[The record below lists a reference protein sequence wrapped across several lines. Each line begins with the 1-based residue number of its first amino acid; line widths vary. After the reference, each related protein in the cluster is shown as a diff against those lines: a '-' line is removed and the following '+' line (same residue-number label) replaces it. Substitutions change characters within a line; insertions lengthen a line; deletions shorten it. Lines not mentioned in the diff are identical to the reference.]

1 MLESKD
7 ALACLREIVVRGALP
22 ALPAG
27 PPGEAALRIAAAAR
41 EQGLAGLLH
50 HILES
55 AGVAWPRAVQ
65 DVLAQDRRKAVV
77 RGVRQLALAAN
88 VLDRLE
94 RSGLRALPLKGAAL
108 LETLYDSEGDR
119 TMSDV
124 DLLVLDDWPEA
135 RRLLHADGFTECE
148 LADHVAV
155 LREPGSGAVLELHHS
170 VTSSPGLFPLDRD
183 GLWSRSVLGPGQVR
197 RRPCPE
203 DLLVQLALHAAF
215 QHGLVVSLAQW
226 LDFRRLFERFD
237 IDPDRLQEAARVARA
252 ETPLAA
258 ALLAARAV
266 VEAPLPA
273 WLHELVAS
281 ARPRRSRQAVD
292 PLDFVTP
299 AEPDL
304 ARVRLRLLPGR
315 RTALLLRTVFPE
327 RPGEGAS
334 LVRTVGRGAARAAS
348 LLRRWGPRTLA
359 RGLRAASDRRQ
370 GFGQPAESPTAVSST
385 AASETEASRIEVS
398 PALASSPD
406 AILRDCLRAFP
417 FVQLTVTGECMRPA
431 LLPGER
437 VRLVSPDER
446 PPRVGDVVLARHPEG
461 LRLHRLVWGPPF
473 ALPGTL
479 WRTQADRGALWDP
492 ALSPSDVLGTVDD
505 AGRMPRAGAFGRWI
519 TSLRSLL
526 RGTRTWVRLRRAR
539 AA

>member
-1 MLESKD
+1 MLQSKD
-7 ALACLREIVVRGALP
+7 ALACLREIVLRGAVP
-22 ALPAG
+22 ALPVAS
-27 PPGEAALRIAAAAR
+27 PEDAAPGIAAAAR
-41 EQGLAGLLH
+41 DQGLAGLLH

-55 AGVAWPRAVQ
+55 ADAPWPRAVR
-65 DVLAQDRRKAVV
+65 DALALDRRQALV
-77 RGVRQLALAAN
+77 RGVRQLALAAR
-88 VLDRLE
+88 VLDRLD
-94 RSGLRALPLKGAAL
+94 RAGLRALPLKGAAL

-124 DLLVLDDWPEA
+124 DLLVLDDWPLA

-170 VTSSPGLFPLDRD
+170 VTSSPGIFPLDRD
-183 GLWSRSVLGPGQVR
+183 GLWSRSVLGTGQIR

-203 DLLVQLALHAAF
+203 DLLLQLALHAAF

-226 LDFRRLFERFD
+226 LDFRRLLERFEL
-237 IDPDRLQEAARVARA
+237 DPDRLREAARAARA
-252 ETPLAA
+252 ETPLRA

-266 VEAPLPA
+266 VEAPLPV
-273 WLHELVAS
+273 WLHEMAAS
-281 ARPRRSRQAVD
+281 APRRFARQGVD

-304 ARVRLRLLPGR
+304 ARVRIRLLPGR
-315 RTALLLRTVFPE
+315 RIELLLRTVFSA
-327 RPGEGAS
+327 RPGDGAS
-334 LVRTVGRGAARAAS
+334 PLQKGMRGAVRAGS

-359 RGLRAASDRRQ
+359 RGLGFVSRGRLA
-370 GFGQPAESPTAVSST
+370 FGQPTGSPTSVSLPGVSPTEVALVAVS
-385 AASETEASRIEVS
+385 
-398 PALASSPD
+398 PPD
-406 AILRDCLRAFP
+406 AILRDCLGSFP

-431 LLPGER
+431 LEPGER
-437 VRLVSPDER
+437 VRLVSANEK
-446 PPRVGDVVLARHPEG
+446 PPRLGDVVLARHPEG

-473 ALPGTL
+473 ALPGTR

-492 ALSPSDVLGTVDD
+492 ALDPADVLGTLDGAD
-505 AGRMPRAGAFGRWI
+505 RLPRGSTLDGWL
-519 TSLRSLL
+519 TSVRSLV
-526 RGTRTWVRLRRAR
+526 RGARTWVRLRRER